1 MIEVSEL
8 KIHYG
13 DCVAVNQLSFSV
25 QPGSIFG
32 LIGPNGAGKTSA
44 IKAIATLLEPTY
56 GEILVQGVSVL
67 HQPEK
72 ARGFLGYMPDFPPV
86 YEGLKI
92 WEFCDLFAE
101 AYGLHGEQKKAQVL
115 HALHAT
121 GLQEHMHAL
130 CHTLSRGMRQRA
142 LLAKTLVHQ
151 PSVLLLDE
159 PAANLDPKSRI
170 DLRNILKSLARDGK
184 TILLSSHV
192 LSEIEDT
199 CDTLGFMQKGKMV
212 LSGTLDE
219 ISQARQK
226 QNFLKIRLTKPFPP
240 LEKIISSIPL
250 LSQFEDTGGNGTEVR
265 ACMDGGEKE
274 ASEVLTRLVEAGV
287 PVSGFAIEKPR
298 IEDLFLEL
306 ESKPTRKGDQPLTH

>member
-1 MIEVSEL
+1 MIEVSDL

-13 DCVAVNQLSFSV
+13 EFVAVDQLSFSV
-25 QPGSIFG
+25 SPGSIFG

-56 GEILVQGVSVL
+56 GEILVQGVSAL
-67 HQPEK
+67 HQPEE
-72 ARGFLGYMPDFPPV
+72 ARSFLGYMPDFPPV
-86 YEGLKI
+86 YEDLKI
-92 WEFCDLFAE
+92 WEFCDLFAQ
-101 AYGLHGEQKKAQVL
+101 AYGLSGEQKKDRVL
-115 HALHAT
+115 QSLHAT
-121 GLQEHMHAL
+121 GLQDHMHAL
-130 CHTLSRGMRQRA
+130 CRTLSRGMRQRA

-151 PSVLLLDE
+151 PSLLLLDE

-170 DLRNILKSLARDGK
+170 DLRNILKSLAREGK

-199 CDTLGFMQKGKMV
+199 CDTLGFMREGKMV

-226 QNFLKIRLTKPFPP
+226 QNCLKIRLAKPFPP
-240 LEKIISSIPL
+240 LKKIISSIPL
-250 LSQFEDTGGNGTEVR
+250 LSQFEDTGGNGTQAR
-265 ACMDGGEKE
+265 TCMDGGEKE

-298 IEDLFLEL
+298 VEDLFLEL
-306 ESKPTRKGDQPLTH
+306 ESQPAGKGDQP

>member
-1 MIEVSEL
+1 MIEVREL
-8 KIHYG
+8 TIHYG
-13 DCVAVNQLSFSV
+13 EFAAVDHLSFSV
-25 QPGSIFG
+25 RPGSIFG

-56 GEILVQGVSVL
+56 GEIIVQGVSAL
-67 HQPEK
+67 HQAEK

-86 YEGLKI
+86 YEDLKI
-92 WEFCDLFAE
+92 WEFCDLFAQ
-101 AYGLHGEQKKAQVL
+101 AYGLSGEQKKAKVL
-115 HALHAT
+115 QSLHAT
-121 GLQEHMHAL
+121 GLQDHMHTL
-130 CHTLSRGMRQRA
+130 CRTLSRGMRQRA

-170 DLRNILKSLARDGK
+170 ELRNILKSLAHQGK

-199 CDTLGFMQKGKMV
+199 CDTLGFMREGKMV
-212 LSGTLDE
+212 LSGSLDE
-219 ISQARQK
+219 ISQSRQK
-226 QNFLKIRLTKPFPP
+226 QNFLKIRLAKPFPP
-240 LEKIISSIPL
+240 LEKIISSIPA
-250 LSQFEDTGGNGTEVR
+250 LSQFEDTGGNGAEAR
-265 ACMDGGEKE
+265 ACLDGGEKE

-298 IEDLFLEL
+298 VEDLFLEL
-306 ESKPTRKGDQPLTH
+306 ESQPTRTGDQP

>member
-1 MIEVSEL
+1 MIDVREL
-8 KIHYG
+8 TIHYG
-13 DCVAVNQLSFSV
+13 EFAAVDHLSFSV
-25 QPGSIFG
+25 HPGSIFG

-56 GEILVQGVSVL
+56 GEILVQGISAL
-67 HQPEK
+67 NQAEK

-86 YEGLKI
+86 YEDLKI
-92 WEFCDLFAE
+92 WEFCDLFAQ
-101 AYGLHGEQKKAQVL
+101 AYGLSGELKKAKVL
-115 HALHAT
+115 QALHAT
-121 GLQEHMHAL
+121 GLQDHMHTL
-130 CHTLSRGMRQRA
+130 CRTLSRGMHQRA

-170 DLRNILKSLARDGK
+170 DLRNILKSLALEGK

-199 CDTLGFMQKGKMV
+199 CDTLGFMREGKMV

-226 QNFLKIRLTKPFPP
+226 QNSLKIRLTKPFPT
-240 LEKIISSIPL
+240 LQKIISSIPA
-250 LSQFEDTGGNGTEVR
+250 LSQFEDFGGNGKEVR
-265 ACMDGGEKE
+265 ACIDGGEMV
-274 ASEVLTRLVEAGV
+274 ASEVLAQLVEAGV

-298 IEDLFLEL
+298 VEDLFLEL
-306 ESKPTRKGDQPLTH
+306 ESRPARKGDQP